1 MHRRAVKRL
10 PVVDPN
16 VGSILGIVS
25 RSDLLK
31 VFLRGDAEIAQEI
44 REDVIRGTLWIDP
57 HTIRVVVREG
67 VVTMEGQLERRSLP
81 PIVERLVLST
91 EGVVAF
97 ESRSPTRP
105 MTRR

>member
-1 MHRRAVKRL
+1 
-10 PVVDPN
+10 VDPN